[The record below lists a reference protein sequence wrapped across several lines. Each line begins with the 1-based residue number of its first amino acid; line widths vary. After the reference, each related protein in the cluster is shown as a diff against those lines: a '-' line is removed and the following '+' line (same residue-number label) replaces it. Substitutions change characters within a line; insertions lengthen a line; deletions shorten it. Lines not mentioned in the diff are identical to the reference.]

1 LERFGIDQIAFILEI
16 MKAADKLANQRSIF
30 LGAKA
35 FGNQLI
41 EFIMLSSL
49 EKEANS
55 IKEIFFLIKV
65 IEIDAMN
72 SIFDEVND
80 VIQAVNQPVDIF
92 PVKKE

>member
-1 LERFGIDQIAFILEI
+1 

-41 EFIMLSSL
+41 EFISCFFR
-49 EKEANS
+49 KGGKF

-92 PVKKE
+92 PVKRSDKALIK